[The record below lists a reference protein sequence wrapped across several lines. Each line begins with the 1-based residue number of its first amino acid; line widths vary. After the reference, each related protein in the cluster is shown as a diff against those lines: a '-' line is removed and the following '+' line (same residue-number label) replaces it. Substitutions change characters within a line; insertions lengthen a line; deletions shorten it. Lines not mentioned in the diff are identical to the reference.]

1 VALFGII
8 PMQRPEGEKVA
19 QRMQQITVD
28 ALSHVVVQIWIWDE
42 PEPCFVV
49 GTSCNNSLASIWGQ
63 PFLARLAMLY
73 WKWVLQGKP
82 TSSRESLEETL
93 Y

>member
-1 VALFGII
+1 
-8 PMQRPEGEKVA
+8 
-19 QRMQQITVD
+19 MQQITVD
-28 ALSHVVVQIWIWDE
+28 ALSHVVVQIWIWMTE
-42 PEPCFVV
+42 TLFRC
-49 GTSCNNSLASIWGQ
+49 GTSCEQFTCIHLGAAV
-63 PFLARLAMLY
+63 LARLAMLY